1 MKSLLLAG
9 AMIVATGTCAF
20 AQGGYWV
27 VGNRATSKCEIVTS
41 NPVINAQVGGNIW
54 FGTGPYQ
61 SLDDAKLARST
72 IPQCPAVEEPPAE
85 TPDNED
91 KSN

>member
-9 AMIVATGTCAF
+9 AMIVAAETCAL

-27 VGNRATSKCEIVTS
+27 VGDQATGKCEIVTS

-61 SLDDAKLARST
+61 SRSDAKLARST
-72 IPQCPAVEEPPAE
+72 IPQCPAVQEPPANTQDDE
-85 TPDNED
+85 K
-91 KSN
+91 KSD